1 MSDLHLDADALG
13 DGAGQLLPRLA
24 GLETILRFANRNAV
38 PLTWRA
44 ALAEELGLRPWGAV
58 APARVAASALCPE
71 AGVDPWFATP
81 VHRIAAL
88 DHLRLHPAGM
98 LTLQASELG
107 GLAADFERHFGVA
120 GLALH
125 PLCGGFVLSGFAA
138 CGVEAQEPAPYL
150 GARLPRALA
159 HGPDAAQLLRLSG
172 ECELW
177 LHEHAVNRD
186 RQQRGQLPVN
196 GLWFWGGGG
205 DGAALPAPADLPMQ
219 QRVFADDAFTVGLC
233 HAADGEAQAV
243 PADLAALLAVAAE
256 SANVDAL
263 VVLDS
268 VPRGPRDAPLPRLD
282 ASWFEPALAALRDG
296 RLTQLTLLVAGRR
309 LTLKRWHLLRLWARP
324 QPWWQCL

>member
-1 MSDLHLDADALG
+1 MADLHLDADALG

-24 GLETILRFANRNAV
+24 GLETILRFATGHPV
-38 PLTWRA
+38 PLIWRA

-58 APARVAASALCPE
+58 APARVAAAALRPE

-81 VHRIAAL
+81 VHRSAAL

-98 LTLQASELG
+98 LTLQAAELA
-107 GLAADFERHFGVA
+107 GLAADFALHFGVA

-177 LHEHAVNRD
+177 LHEHAVNQA
-186 RQQRGQLPVN
+186 RQQRGQLPIN
-196 GLWFWGGGG
+196 GLWFWGGG
-205 DGAALPAPADLPMQ
+205 DDAALPPPADLPMQ
-219 QRVFADDAFTVGLC
+219 QRVFADDAFTLGLC

-243 PADLAALLAVAAE
+243 PADLAALLALPAE
-256 SANVDAL
+256 SSDQDAL

-282 ASWFEPALAALRDG
+282 TSWFLPAVAALRDG
-296 RLTQLTLLVAGRR
+296 RLTQLTLLVTGRR

>member
-1 MSDLHLDADALG
+1 MADLHLDADALG
-13 DGAGQLLPRLA
+13 DGAGKLPRLA
-24 GLETILRFANRNAV
+24 GLETILRFATGQPV
-38 PLTWRA
+38 PLIWRA

-58 APARVAASALCPE
+58 APARVAAAALRSE

-98 LTLQASELG
+98 LTLQAAELA
-107 GLAADFERHFGVA
+107 GLAADFALHFGVA

-159 HGPDAAQLLRLSG
+159 HGPDASQLLRLSG

-177 LHEHAVNRD
+177 LYEHAVNRA
-186 RQQRGQLPVN
+186 RQQRGQLPIN
-196 GLWFWGGGG
+196 GLWFWGGG
-205 DGAALPAPADLPMQ
+205 DGAALPPPADLPMQ
-219 QRVFADDAFTVGLC
+219 QRVFADDAFTLGLC

-243 PADLAALLAVAAE
+243 PADLAALLALPAE
-256 SANVDAL
+256 SSDQDAL

-268 VPRGPRDAPLPRLD
+268 IPRGPRDAPLPRLD
-282 ASWFEPALAALRDG
+282 TSWFLPAVAALRDG